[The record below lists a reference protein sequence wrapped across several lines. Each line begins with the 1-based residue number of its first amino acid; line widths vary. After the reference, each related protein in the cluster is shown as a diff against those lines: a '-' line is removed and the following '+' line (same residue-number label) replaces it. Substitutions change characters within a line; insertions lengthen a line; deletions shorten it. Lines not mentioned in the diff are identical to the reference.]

1 MQQKSECLKKDIREL
16 LLKEMDLSRDISDE
30 EMYEL
35 IDIQL
40 LKQCKELFL
49 TVKEKKILRKE
60 LFHSVR
66 KLDVLQQLVDDPNV
80 TEIMINGKDQIFI
93 EKSGKLQKYEIQ
105 FESTEKLEDV
115 IQQIVAKCNRVVN
128 EASPIVDARLD
139 KEVKIYLH

>member
-1 MQQKSECLKKDIREL
+1 MQQKSECLKKEIREL

-49 TVKEKKILRKE
+49 TVQEKKHLRKE

-93 EKSGKLQKYEIQ
+93 EKS
-105 FESTEKLEDV
+105 EK
-115 IQQIVAKCNRVVN
+115 
-128 EASPIVDARLD
+128 
-139 KEVKIYLH
+139 